1 MLVPQSKITAV
12 ATPYSD
18 VKSQDMLLYLL
29 SQMGRRRGF
38 KMKFSKGD
46 NKFGMDTNTPT
57 LSATSRAGSR
67 KVTTRVL
74 TEDEINYVRENTGK
88 IPLQEIA
95 KELHIWSDDLKML
108 CKGVV
113 EMKKRP
119 NRGAPKYVVPK
130 FTGKS
135 SHVSKG
141 NVKKKPEQV
150 KQRVSKKMFERSI
163 EECFANPIMKVNIET
178 GQILHERDCL

>member
-1 MLVPQSKITAV
+1 MK
-12 ATPYSD
+12 
-18 VKSQDMLLYLL
+18 L
-29 SQMGRRRGF
+29 S
-38 KMKFSKGD
+38 FSKGD
-46 NKFGMDTNTPT
+46 NKFGMDTMTPT

-67 KVTTRVL
+67 KTTTRVL

-88 IPLQEIA
+88 IPQQEIA
-95 KELHIWSDDLKML
+95 KELHIWTEDLKML

-119 NRGAPKYVVPK
+119 NKSAPKYVVPK

-135 SHVSKG
+135 SHASKG

-150 KQRVSKKMFERSI
+150 KPRVSQRMFERSI
-163 EECFANPIMKVNIET
+163 EECFIDPIVKVSIET
-178 GQILHERDCL
+178 GQVLYERDFL